1 MPNVAQNNKRI
12 AKNTVMLYI
21 RMILVMLVN
30 LYTSRVILQVLG
42 VEDFGLYNV
51 VGGVV
56 VLFSFINNAMTV
68 SIQRFLNF
76 ELGRNN
82 IPGAQKVF
90 SASLIIHIGI
100 AVLFLILAETVGLW
114 FLNKYINI
122 PDGRETAANWV
133 YQFTILT
140 SLIGIIRTPYNSSII
155 AYEKM
160 SAYAYI
166 SIIEVVLK
174 LLIVFLVVVFSD
186 RLIAYSALVAI
197 VAILIFGSYAIY
209 CTAKFPICKYKYH
222 NDRQCYLSLI
232 NFSGWSLF
240 GAVANVG
247 ANHGIGI
254 LMNIFFGVTVNAALG
269 IAHQVNAAIYQFVSN
284 FQTAFNPQI
293 VKSYAAGDKQYFFNL
308 ILNTS
313 RYSFY
318 LLFFLALPV
327 FICCEEAVTI
337 WLGNVPEHV
346 VSFCRLTIIF
356 SLIDAWQGPLWVS
369 AQATG
374 KIRNYQLLMSIL
386 ILSNLP
392 ITYIL
397 FKFFHV
403 PEIALIVRV
412 GINIVTSIA
421 RTLYLKHLYG
431 FPILKYITSVILRS
445 LGIMLLSAPVP
456 VIIYTLCDNSMWIR
470 LICTILSCFVFT
482 ALSIY
487 GLGIDKNEKNIIK
500 TYTKRII
507 HARAFKR

>member
-1 MPNVAQNNKRI
+1 
-12 AKNTVMLYI
+12 
-21 RMILVMLVN
+21 
-30 LYTSRVILQVLG
+30 
-42 VEDFGLYNV
+42 
-51 VGGVV
+51 
-56 VLFSFINNAMTV
+56 
-68 SIQRFLNF
+68 
-76 ELGRNN
+76 
-82 IPGAQKVF
+82 
-90 SASLIIHIGI
+90 
-100 AVLFLILAETVGLW
+100 
-114 FLNKYINI
+114 
-122 PDGRETAANWV
+122 
-133 YQFTILT
+133 
-140 SLIGIIRTPYNSSII
+140 
-155 AYEKM
+155 M

-174 LLIVFLVVVFSD
+174 LLIVFLVVVFYD
-186 RLIAYSALVAI
+186 RLIAYSALVA
-197 VAILIFGSYAIY
+197 VVSILIFGSYAIY
-209 CTAKFPICKYKYH
+209 CIAKFPICKYKYH
-222 NDRQCYLSLI
+222 KDRQCYLSLI

-293 VKSYAAGDKQYFFNL
+293 VKSYASGDKPYFFSL

-318 LLFFLALPV
+318 LLFFIALPV
-327 FICCEEAVTI
+327 FICCEEAVTV

-374 KIRNYQLLMSIL
+374 KIRNYQLLMSFL

-397 FKFFHV
+397 FKFFHI

-412 GINIVTSIA
+412 GINIITSMA

-445 LGIMLLSAPVP
+445 LGIMLLSIPVP
-456 VIIYTLCDNSMWIR
+456 VIIYTLCDNSMWTR
-470 LICTILSCFVFT
+470 LIGTILSCLIFT

-487 GLGIDKNEKNIIK
+487 GLGIDKNEKNIIS